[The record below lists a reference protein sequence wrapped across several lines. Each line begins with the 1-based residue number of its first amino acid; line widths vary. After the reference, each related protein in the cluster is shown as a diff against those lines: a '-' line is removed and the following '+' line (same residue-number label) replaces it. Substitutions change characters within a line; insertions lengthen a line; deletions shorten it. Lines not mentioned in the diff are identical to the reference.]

1 MKCYQCEKPAMFVIE
16 QEGTQVPLCLDCNL
30 KFTRLIAEKNDMLER
45 GMNYLTSM
53 AEAQVGLPGLLPRF
67 PERRVVKT
75 GDITLNN
82 IKIDNSTVGVVNT
95 GNIETVDAAVT
106 SLKQSENPSVSAA
119 LLAVAEAVLTST
131 QINTEL
137 KNHIVEILSVVAT
150 EATAPKER
158 RRNTAMRPLLSE
170 LATLLSGI
178 GSLSQL
184 WDRYKSV
191 FESLFQ

>member
-1 MKCYQCEKPAMFVIE
+1 MKCYQCEKLAMFVIE

-45 GMNYLTSM
+45 NMNYLTSM

-82 IKIDNSTVGVVNT
+82 IKIDNSTIGVLNT
-95 GNIETVDAAVT
+95 GNIETVDVAIT
-106 SLKQSENPSVSAA
+106 SLKQSGDQSVGTA
-119 LLAVAEAVLTST
+119 LLAVSEAILANAE
-131 QINTEL
+131 INNEL
-137 KNHIVEILSVVAT
+137 KNHLVEILSVLAA

-170 LATLLSGI
+170 LATLMSGI

-184 WDRYKSV
+184 WDRYKGV
-191 FESLFQ
+191 FESVFH